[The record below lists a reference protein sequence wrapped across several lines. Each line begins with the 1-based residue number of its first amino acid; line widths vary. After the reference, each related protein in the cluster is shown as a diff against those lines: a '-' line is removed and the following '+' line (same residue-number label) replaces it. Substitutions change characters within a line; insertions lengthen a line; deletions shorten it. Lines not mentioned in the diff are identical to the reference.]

1 MKRIITTIIFSA
13 LFFSACE
20 KYTDL
25 TPKGEK
31 IINTAE
37 EYYDL
42 VVFPTKNYPPFNF
55 RTLVDDNWVKESSIV
70 GKSPDLNS
78 INFYYEE
85 SAPRADYIESSAFY
99 NNVYSYINRWNMIIT
114 TVDYAKGDASLKARA
129 KAEARLLRAFDYFML
144 VNVYAKGYNPA
155 TAATDGGVCLMR
167 EFDLEAH
174 PTKASVKEVYD
185 FIQGDIEAALPLL
198 QAQPVNI
205 YHPSLAFGYAL
216 KARVHLFRREYQQA
230 LAAAQKSLSYNNQLI
245 DMVAYEANPTN
256 ITIDKNPEVLNLAY
270 MNGYTE
276 MNIWYIYPV
285 SPEFC
290 NLFDATND
298 MRFKLF
304 FKKNHRYA
312 DVGSGAANWDMPATK
327 FFYPTVGMKTGE
339 MYLTMAECQA
349 RLGDLN
355 GAMQTVNTLRSKR
368 VKGSGAA
375 LATPATTEE
384 TVKLIIDERR
394 RELAMGFNRFFDLK
408 RLNTEPAYAKTLQ
421 RTFPLVNTTVP
432 QRTYTLPPNSPMYIV
447 PFPKDVMDKNPSLTQ
462 NY

>member
-1 MKRIITTIIFSA
+1 
-13 LFFSACE
+13 
-20 KYTDL
+20 
-25 TPKGEK
+25 
-31 IINTAE
+31 
-37 EYYDL
+37 
-42 VVFPTKNYPPFNF
+42 
-55 RTLVDDNWVKESSIV
+55 
-70 GKSPDLNS
+70 
-78 INFYYEE
+78 
-85 SAPRADYIESSAFY
+85 
-99 NNVYSYINRWNMIIT
+99 
-114 TVDYAKGDASLKARA
+114 
-129 KAEARLLRAFDYFML
+129 
-144 VNVYAKGYNPA
+144 
-155 TAATDGGVCLMR
+155 
-167 EFDLEAH
+167 
-174 PTKASVKEVYD
+174 
-185 FIQGDIEAALPLL
+185 
-198 QAQPVNI
+198 
-205 YHPSLAFGYAL
+205 
-216 KARVHLFRREYQQA
+216 
-230 LAAAQKSLSYNNQLI
+230 
-245 DMVAYEANPTN
+245 MVAYEANPTN

-270 MNGYTE
+270 MNGHTE

-355 GAMQTVNTLRSKR
+355 GAMQTLNTLRSKR

-421 RTFPLVNTTVP
+421 THFPFGEYHCTPTHLYPT
-432 QRTYTLPPNSPMYIV
+432 S
-447 PFPKDVMDKNPSLTQ
+447 
-462 NY
+462 

>member
-1 MKRIITTIIFSA
+1 
-13 LFFSACE
+13 
-20 KYTDL
+20 
-25 TPKGEK
+25 
-31 IINTAE
+31 
-37 EYYDL
+37 
-42 VVFPTKNYPPFNF
+42 
-55 RTLVDDNWVKESSIV
+55 
-70 GKSPDLNS
+70 
-78 INFYYEE
+78 
-85 SAPRADYIESSAFY
+85 
-99 NNVYSYINRWNMIIT
+99 
-114 TVDYAKGDASLKARA
+114 
-129 KAEARLLRAFDYFML
+129 
-144 VNVYAKGYNPA
+144 
-155 TAATDGGVCLMR
+155 
-167 EFDLEAH
+167 
-174 PTKASVKEVYD
+174 
-185 FIQGDIEAALPLL
+185 
-198 QAQPVNI
+198 
-205 YHPSLAFGYAL
+205 
-216 KARVHLFRREYQQA
+216 
-230 LAAAQKSLSYNNQLI
+230 
-245 DMVAYEANPTN
+245 MVAYEANPTN

-270 MNGYTE
+270 MNGYSE

-290 NLFDATND
+290 NLFDETND

-339 MYLTMAECQA
+339 MYLIMAECQA